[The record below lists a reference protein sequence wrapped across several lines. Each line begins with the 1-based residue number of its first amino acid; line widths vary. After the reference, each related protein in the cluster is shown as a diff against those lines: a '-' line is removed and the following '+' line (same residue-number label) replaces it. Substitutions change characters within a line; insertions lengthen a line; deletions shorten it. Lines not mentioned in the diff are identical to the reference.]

1 MRTEMSTSDTEEE
14 YDWNH
19 FQNDWKK
26 IDSQNSSNIKSYNA
40 I

>member
-26 IDSQNSSNIKSYNA
+26 NWQPEFIEYKEL
-40 I
+40 